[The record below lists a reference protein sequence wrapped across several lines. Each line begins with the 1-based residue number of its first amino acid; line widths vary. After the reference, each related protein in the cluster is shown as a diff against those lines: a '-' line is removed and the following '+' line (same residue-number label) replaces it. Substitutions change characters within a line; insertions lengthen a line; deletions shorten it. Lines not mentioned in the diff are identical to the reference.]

1 MRPQPPVA
9 EPAPPP
15 MQPIQMAPPSSIEEP
30 GVGPLMISS
39 LPAMASGADV
49 YARQFY
55 RAGSKIPQRRFL
67 PVVYQ

>member
-1 MRPQPPVA
+1 MQMT
-9 EPAPPP
+9 PPP
-15 MQPIQMAPPSSIEEP
+15 SVDES
-30 GVGPLMISS
+30 GVGTLMISS

-55 RAGSKIPQRRFL
+55 RSGNKIPQRRFL